1 MAGAWICFQCLETQ
15 AFQAILGNNDT
26 RQVAFSIY
34 ICLIW
39 SNHQLERFTNYAYI
53 VHSFYFGTWVHAGCI
68 GYTNGL
74 AQNTNHTTISWNK
87 RQDLKLSIKIRREQT
102 SEPDWLAIYYDL
114 NLHRLYHSFK
124 SSSMPVWQSGKTRMW
139 SLLKPSL
146 FVVRFSRILATC
158 RYWARLSQQHG
169 EKSPSA
175 YNQSISKQAVP
186 WFNLFEVV
194 CSAACRGSSRN
205 SYCMHQNLKK
215 AALESY
221 LLGYKKMVRCTTDNW
236 LAGNWHTCA
245 PFYEAQSGIRSRRF
259 EKLHCFMFT
268 HSPLVN

>member
-1 MAGAWICFQCLETQ
+1 MAGAWIGFQCLETQ

-74 AQNTNHTTISWNK
+74 VQNTNHTTISWNK
-87 RQDLKLSIKIRREQT
+87 RQDLKLSVKIRREQT

-146 FVVRFSRILATC
+146 FVVRYSRILATC
-158 RYWARLSQQHG
+158 HYWARLSQQQG

-175 YNQSISKQAVP
+175 YINRQTGGSMVQAVRGGLFSSLSWIISKQ
-186 WFNLFEVV
+186 
-194 CSAACRGSSRN
+194 
-205 SYCMHQNLKK
+205 
-215 AALESY
+215 
-221 LLGYKKMVRCTTDNW
+221 LLYASKPQKSCFGVLLAW
-236 LAGNWHTCA
+236 L
-245 PFYEAQSGIRSRRF
+245 
-259 EKLHCFMFT
+259 
-268 HSPLVN
+268 

>member
-1 MAGAWICFQCLETQ
+1 
-15 AFQAILGNNDT
+15 
-26 RQVAFSIY
+26 
-34 ICLIW
+34 
-39 SNHQLERFTNYAYI
+39 
-53 VHSFYFGTWVHAGCI
+53 
-68 GYTNGL
+68 
-74 AQNTNHTTISWNK
+74 
-87 RQDLKLSIKIRREQT
+87 
-102 SEPDWLAIYYDL
+102 
-114 NLHRLYHSFK
+114 
-124 SSSMPVWQSGKTRMW
+124 MPVWQSGKTRMW

-146 FVVRFSRILATC
+146 FVVRYSRILATC

-236 LAGNWHTCA
+236 WLVTGTLVHLSMKHKVGFGVDDLKSFIVSCLLTLPSLINLYSITRNKKKKILLVQWPCSSA
-245 PFYEAQSGIRSRRF
+245 PCNALHLSHINKHPMNRNKQTSR
-259 EKLHCFMFT
+259 
-268 HSPLVN
+268 

>member
-1 MAGAWICFQCLETQ
+1 
-15 AFQAILGNNDT
+15 
-26 RQVAFSIY
+26 
-34 ICLIW
+34 
-39 SNHQLERFTNYAYI
+39 
-53 VHSFYFGTWVHAGCI
+53 
-68 GYTNGL
+68 
-74 AQNTNHTTISWNK
+74 
-87 RQDLKLSIKIRREQT
+87 
-102 SEPDWLAIYYDL
+102 
-114 NLHRLYHSFK
+114 
-124 SSSMPVWQSGKTRMW
+124 MPVWQSGKTRMW

-146 FVVRFSRILATC
+146 FVVRYSRILATC

-236 LAGNWHTCA
+236 WLVTGTLVRLSMKHKVGFGVDDLKSFIVSCLLTLPSLINLYSITRNKKKKKYYWSSDHVLLHHAMHCIYPTSTNTPWTETSKQAGSKSNQDLEQFSVTIIIRIV
-245 PFYEAQSGIRSRRF
+245 FYEKRKESTGYDKLDSTHPSLSQPDDADDYTVLHTPMADFFSRNVIHYPVSTG
-259 EKLHCFMFT
+259 L
-268 HSPLVN
+268 